1 MNFLCRS
8 LPLLCR
14 SISSKIPSS
23 PRPHLPLSPPLF
35 SRSISNLNP
44 TAGLIPNPSLSWR
57 RFCNLDR
64 LQPQQW
70 HHNRR
75 TILQPLAVLL
85 GVIVG
90 GGGVIYYRY
99 FETVPFS
106 NNSRLVIVSPLAERD
121 ISEIEFQKLKNGLE
135 GRILPGNHPDTIR
148 VRRISENIIEAIQPC
163 LNHDKRQW
171 GNLSYAFEIH
181 DKWQWGD
188 LWYACEIQALE
199 QSPETTKKAAEAE
212 SWEVLVVS
220 DKNFL
225 CLFAFRV
232 ARLWFPP
239 EFLIISGRMPRSPL
253 CLGMRLPML
262 LLAMVRRLL
271 QKACGWIFISCHVS
285 VVLIMKK

>member
-1 MNFLCRS
+1 MNFLYRS

-23 PRPHLPLSPPLF
+23 PRPHFPPSPPLF
-35 SRSISNLNP
+35 SRSISNPNP

-90 GGGVIYYRY
+90 GGGIIYYRY

-220 DKNFL
+220 DKTFYAFCLPCRKIVVSTRVLDHLRTDAEIATLLGHENGNGGRSYWPLVDGL
-225 CLFAFRV
+225 CG
-232 ARLWFPP
+232 
-239 EFLIISGRMPRSPL
+239 I
-253 CLGMRLPML
+253 
-262 LLAMVRRLL
+262 
-271 QKACGWIFISCHVS
+271 
-285 VVLIMKK
+285 